1 MEEKTYRIKIN
12 LKNGEIEV
20 EGDKEFV
27 KAEVEILIEK
37 LRESIVKQ
45 ASYERDISE
54 IVTKKPEIQEKKP
67 HIKEFINE
75 KKPSGGL
82 QTAVV
87 LAYYLNKYEGK
98 ETFTK
103 GDLKNIWA
111 ASGQR
116 PTKKMWQSVIDGKN
130 RYRWYEEASRGVY
143 KISAHGVYF
152 VENELPKK
160 K

>member
-1 MEEKTYRIKIN
+1 MEEKKYRIKIN

-37 LRESIVKQ
+37 LQESFIKQ
-45 ASYERDISE
+45 LSYEEDVPE
-54 IVTKKPEIQEKKP
+54 IETKKSETLGKKP
-67 HIKEFINE
+67 YIKEFINE

-87 LAYYLNKYEGK
+87 LAYYLFKYDGK

-103 GDLKNIWA
+103 EDLKKIWA
-111 ASGQR
+111 ASGQK

-130 RYRWYEEASRGVY
+130 RYGWYEEVSRGVY

-152 VENELPKK
+152 VENDLPKK